1 MNIAAIVHYGK
12 SRFAY
17 AYNEDTLHIRI
28 RTAKNDVE
36 KIILKSADPFN
47 WIQDDK
53 GEYRYDISSVKSVE
67 MRKEGEGRYCDYW
80 FGEIRNVTSRRVRYA
95 FFLTGK
101 EKESIM
107 YGCNQIIDLKQERE
121 PDNVFN
127 YFDFPYMNEE
137 DIYKA
142 PDWVKDAVWYQL
154 TVNCYSHDGG
164 QADDTL
170 NGNFDGL
177 IRKLDYIADMGYTA
191 LYLTPIFEAYSWHKY
206 DTTDYFNVDKAF
218 GGNGKF
224 REFVEAAH
232 KKGIKVMLDA
242 VFNHCGPLHKFWQDV
257 IRNGRKSPYYD
268 CFYILDE
275 KEPVISG
282 KIRDD
287 GSYEECT
294 ASGQLNFRT
303 FGHTPYMPKI
313 NTGNA
318 IWRQYLLEAARK
330 WTQEYK
336 IDGWR
341 LDVSNEVSHD
351 FWRTFRKVVKEINPD
366 VYIMGENWD
375 DAYEWLRGD
384 QFDSVM
390 NYGFLNAVWGFLCP
404 EDSSWGNVASTHLT
418 ASGYRYEIDT
428 LIGRYP
434 RNVTEHLFNLVSSHD
449 VDRLLTVMGEEP
461 ELVKLAYVLSM
472 TYSGA
477 PSVYYGDEIGM
488 SGRGSGSRAP
498 MIWDQSR
505 QNLDLQEAVRK
516 LIRLRKQNPVMKAVD
531 ITWELIEDD
540 KSVILFSKEQNQD
553 KIYVAVNASADSQ
566 EILLPDGLRNRKLRD
581 LYRQEEI
588 LLKERLTMAP
598 YEFYILQ

>member
-1 MNIAAIVHYGK
+1 M
-12 SRFAY
+12 
-17 AYNEDTLHIRI
+17 
-28 RTAKNDVE
+28 
-36 KIILKSADPFN
+36 
-47 WIQDDK
+47 
-53 GEYRYDISSVKSVE
+53 
-67 MRKEGEGRYCDYW
+67 
-80 FGEIRNVTSRRVRYA
+80 
-95 FFLTGK
+95 
-101 EKESIM
+101 
-107 YGCNQIIDLKQERE
+107 
-121 PDNVFN
+121 
-127 YFDFPYMNEE
+127 
-137 DIYKA
+137 
-142 PDWVKDAVWYQL
+142 
-154 TVNCYSHDGG
+154 
-164 QADDTL
+164 
-170 NGNFDGL
+170 
-177 IRKLDYIADMGYTA
+177 
-191 LYLTPIFEAYSWHKY
+191 
-206 DTTDYFNVDKAF
+206 
-218 GGNGKF
+218 
-224 REFVEAAH
+224 
-232 KKGIKVMLDA
+232 
-242 VFNHCGPLHKFWQDV
+242 
-257 IRNGRKSPYYD
+257 
-268 CFYILDE
+268 
-275 KEPVISG
+275 
-282 KIRDD
+282 
-287 GSYEECT
+287 
-294 ASGQLNFRT
+294 
-303 FGHTPYMPKI
+303 
-313 NTGNA
+313 
-318 IWRQYLLEAARK
+318 LEAARK
-330 WTQEYK
+330 WTQEYR

-366 VYIMGENWD
+366 IYIMGENWD

-404 EDSSWGNVASTHLT
+404 EDSFRGNVASTHLT
-418 ASGYRYEIDT
+418 ASGYRYEIDS

-516 LIRLRKQNPVMKAVD
+516 LIRLRKQNPVMKAID

-540 KSVILFSKEQNQD
+540 KSVIIFSKEQNQD

-566 EILLPDGLRNRKLRD
+566 EILLPDGLGNRKLRD